1 MSTNLKNKLGGIT
14 MTKPKLEDLKEGMH
28 IEFTESSCDIT
39 KGARYKLFK
48 ETSRDGFTYL
58 KIRDNATDK
67 RIIARIGVP
76 NGVHA
81 IEYIAL
87 GYDMDFKIVDEPTS
101 KPNWNE
107 LKAGQYIVFKE
118 DGVGITKDVP
128 YVLREI
134 TNAYG
139 NKVLRIHDSNGNKRG
154 IAIMEG
160 EQAGYI
166 KIGTQ
171 MDFTVRKERFVPVKT
186 EVFISVNKL
195 QEAMENKDITNMLEL
210 KAYLKGFMEAK
221 AGK

>member
-1 MSTNLKNKLGGIT
+1 
-14 MTKPKLEDLKEGMH
+14 MTKPKLEELKEGMK
-28 IEFTESSCDIT
+28 IEFTRPCQDIT
-39 KGARYKLFK
+39 ACKPYKLFK
-48 ETSRDGFTYL
+48 ETSREGYTYL
-58 KIRDNATDK
+58 KITDDATDK

-81 IEYIAL
+81 IGYIAL
-87 GYDMDFKIVDEPTS
+87 GYDMDFKIVEEPTS

-107 LKAGQYIVFKE
+107 LKAGQYILFKE
-118 DGVGITKDVP
+118 DDIGITKDVP

-160 EQAGYI
+160 EDAGYF
-166 KIGTQ
+166 KLGARK
-171 MDFTVRKERFVPVKT
+171 DFTVRKERFVPVVPVKT
-186 EVFISVNKL
+186 DVFISVNKL
-195 QEAMENKDITNMLEL
+195 QEVMENKDITNMLEL

-221 AGK
+221 GGN

>member
-1 MSTNLKNKLGGIT
+1 
-14 MTKPKLEDLKEGMH
+14 MTKPNLEDLKEGMH

-76 NGVHA
+76 NGVHD

-101 KPNWNE
+101 KPEWNE

-118 DGVGITKDVP
+118 DGVGITKDIP
-128 YVLREI
+128 YLLQEI
-134 TNAYG
+134 TNGYG
-139 NKVLRIHDSNGNKRG
+139 EKALGIHDSNGKKRG
-154 IAIMEG
+154 IAITEG
-160 EQAGYI
+160 EDAGYF
-166 KIGTQ
+166 KLGAK
-171 MDFTVRKERFVPVKT
+171 MDFTVRKELFVQTKQ

-195 QEAMENKDITNMLEL
+195 QEAMENKGLTNMLEL

-221 AGK
+221 GGK

>member
-1 MSTNLKNKLGGIT
+1 
-14 MTKPKLEDLKEGMH
+14 MTKPKLEELKEGMK
-28 IEFTESSCDIT
+28 IEFTRGCVDIT
-39 KGARYKLFK
+39 SGEPYRLFK
-48 ETSRDGFTYL
+48 ETSREGHTYL
-58 KIRDNATDK
+58 KIRDNLGDK
-67 RIIARIGVP
+67 RIIARIYSHD
-76 NGVHA
+76 NTNA

-87 GYDMDFKIVDEPTS
+87 GYDMDFKIVDKPTS
-101 KPNWNE
+101 KPNWKD

-128 YVLREI
+128 YLLEEI

-139 NKVLRIHDSNGNKRG
+139 NKTLRITDNNGHKCG
-154 IAIMEG
+154 IAVLEG

-166 KIGTQ
+166 KIGAE
-171 MDFTVRKERFVPVKT
+171 MDFTVSKTSVPVKP

-221 AGK
+221 GGN

>member
-1 MSTNLKNKLGGIT
+1 
-14 MTKPKLEDLKEGMH
+14 MTKPKLEELKEGMK
-28 IEFTESSCDIT
+28 IEFTRPCQDIT
-39 KGARYKLFK
+39 ACKPYTLFK
-48 ETSRDGFTYL
+48 ETSREGYTYL
-58 KIRDNATDK
+58 KITDDATDK
-67 RIIARIGVP
+67 RVIARIGVP
-76 NGVHA
+76 NGVHE

-118 DGVGITKDVP
+118 DGAGITKDVP
-128 YVLREI
+128 YLLREI

-139 NKVLRIHDSNGNKRG
+139 SKVLRIHDSNGNKRG
-154 IAIMEG
+154 IAVLEG
-160 EQAGYI
+160 ERVGYM
-166 KIGTQ
+166 KIGAT
-171 MDFTVRKERFVPVKT
+171 MDFTVRKERFVPVVPVKT

-221 AGK
+221 GGK

>member
-1 MSTNLKNKLGGIT
+1 
-14 MTKPKLEDLKEGMH
+14 MTKPKLEELKEGMK
-28 IEFTESSCDIT
+28 IEFTRPCQDIT
-39 KGARYKLFK
+39 ACKPYKLFK
-48 ETSRDGFTYL
+48 ETSREGYTYL
-58 KIRDNATDK
+58 KITDDATDK
-67 RIIARIGVP
+67 RVIARIGVP
-76 NGVHA
+76 NGVHE

-87 GYDMDFKIVDEPTS
+87 GYDVDFKIVDEPTS

-118 DGVGITKDVP
+118 DGIGITKDVP
-128 YVLREI
+128 YLLREI

-160 EQAGYI
+160 EDAGYF
-166 KIGTQ
+166 KLGAQ
-171 MDFTVRKERFVPVKT
+171 KDFTVRKERFVPVKT

-221 AGK
+221 GGN

>member
-1 MSTNLKNKLGGIT
+1 
-14 MTKPKLEDLKEGMH
+14 MTKPKLEDLKEGMK
-28 IEFTESSCDIT
+28 IEFTGSCIDIKAGKPYT
-39 KGARYKLFK
+39 LFK
-48 ETSRDGFTYL
+48 ETSREGFTYL
-58 KIRDNATDK
+58 KIRDSVGDK
-67 RIIARIGVP
+67 RIIARIYSP
-76 NGVHA
+76 DNTHA

-87 GYDMDFKIVDEPTS
+87 GYDMDFKIVEEPTS

-118 DGVGITKDVP
+118 DGIGITKDVP
-128 YVLREI
+128 YLLREI

-160 EQAGYI
+160 EEAGYF
-166 KIGTQ
+166 KLGTQ

-221 AGK
+221 GGN